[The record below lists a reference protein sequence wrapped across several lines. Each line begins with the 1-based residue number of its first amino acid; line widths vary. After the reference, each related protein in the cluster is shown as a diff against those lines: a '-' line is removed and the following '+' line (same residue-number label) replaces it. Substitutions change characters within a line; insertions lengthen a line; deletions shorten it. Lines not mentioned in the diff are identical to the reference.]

1 MTRRILTAAILI
13 PFVLASLLLFPLPLF
28 LVILSTLLFIALR
41 EFSHLASSSG
51 SKLYPLSYIL
61 ALGAPWMAI
70 YFPSVTGPF
79 SLSAILITVVWC
91 VISTK
96 EMKSGFPDAAGN
108 LLSLGYLSIPFAL
121 MATFHHASP
130 QSKGNPEHPY
140 ELLLVLVIVWVSD
153 AAALFVGRAIG
164 RHRITQSISPNKT
177 LEGYL
182 AALIVP
188 LLVAVAIGNYLVPTM
203 PLWFLVA
210 ASLIIS
216 FSGILGDLF
225 ESILKRGAGIKDTS
239 NLIPGHGGVLDRVDS
254 LLFAVPA
261 YCLLA
266 HLSM

>member
-28 LVILSTLLFIALR
+28 LLILSTLLFIAFR
-41 EFSHLASSSG
+41 EFSHLGSSYG
-51 SKLYPLSYIL
+51 SKLYPTTYVL
-61 ALGAPWMAI
+61 ALSGLWIAI
-70 YFPSVTGPF
+70 YFPSVLGPF
-79 SLSAILITVVWC
+79 SLSTILITLIWC

-96 EMKSGFPDAAGN
+96 EMNTGFPDVAGN
-108 LLSLGYLSIPFAL
+108 LLSLVYLSIPFAL
-121 MATFHHASP
+121 IATFHHASP
-130 QSKGNPEHPY
+130 QSKGNPERPY

-188 LLVAVAIGNYLVPTM
+188 LPATIAIGAYLVPAM
-203 PLWFLVA
+203 PLWFLVS

-216 FSGILGDLF
+216 FAGILGDLF
-225 ESILKRGAGIKDTS
+225 ESVLKRGAGIKDTS

-266 HLSM
+266 LLSI